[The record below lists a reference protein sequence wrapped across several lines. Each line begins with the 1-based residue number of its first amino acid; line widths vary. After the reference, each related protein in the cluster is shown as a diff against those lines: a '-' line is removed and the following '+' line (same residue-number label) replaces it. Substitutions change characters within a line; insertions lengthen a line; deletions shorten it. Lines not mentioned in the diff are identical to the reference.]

1 MEIQQARTYGMQQKH
16 FSKRE
21 VHAVQTQIKTRLLCL
36 EELEKEQTEPKL
48 EKKGYMLSWHNRYYI
63 KSFFT
68 REGTEVPGW
77 GLQRNLLSLFQ
88 GRFYTTEHQPY

>member
-1 MEIQQARTYGMQQKH
+1 MEIQQARTYGMQQNISLRGK
-16 FSKRE
+16 FI
-21 VHAVQTQIKTRLLCL
+21 AVQSQIKTRLLCL

-63 KSFFT
+63 KSYFT

-77 GLQRNLLSLFQ
+77 GIQRNLLSLFRC
-88 GRFYTTEHQPY
+88 GFYTTERQPY